1 MKKLFLIM
9 SIIVSSSK
17 LYSQKVGDNFIYSK
31 ETQGVKFS
39 TITNIINKDYKL
51 SKIPG
56 SKDLEWN
63 KGENKIIVNSNK
75 LYIQFIKIS
84 DEKEVKK
91 LKNIVREFENL
102 LTSGK

>member
-1 MKKLFLIM
+1 M
-9 SIIVSSSK
+9 SIIVSFSK

-31 ETQGVKFS
+31 EIQGVKFS
-39 TITNIINKDYKL
+39 AITNIINKDYKL
-51 SKIPG
+51 SEISG
-56 SKDLEWN
+56 SKDFEWH

-75 LYIQFIKIS
+75 LYIQFIKIPN
-84 DEKEVKK
+84 EKEVKK